1 MKIVPNMSSQ
11 SAIIHLPKAF
21 PLGIYN
27 RLSPGMRAGW
37 PYATQ
42 EINLK
47 VEGLKG
53 EDHIGN

>member
-1 MKIVPNMSSQ
+1 MSSQ